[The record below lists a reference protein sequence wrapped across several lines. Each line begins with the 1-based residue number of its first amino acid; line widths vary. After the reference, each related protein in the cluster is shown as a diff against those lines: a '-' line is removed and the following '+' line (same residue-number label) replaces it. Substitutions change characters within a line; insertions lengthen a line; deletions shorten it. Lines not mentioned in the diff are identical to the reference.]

1 MQISMSMCIY
11 ENAHMLAKMRA
22 YVQFWVAQLSAGI
35 RAAKLGLLSG
45 GGTAA
50 EPVKCKR
57 FVRTFARRRDPVR
70 VVRLRRVYTSEL
82 FAMYQDQGFIPV
94 VVTPK
99 TEWGAVIQ
107 SDTIQVV
114 GVVRAYK

>member
-1 MQISMSMCIY
+1 
-11 ENAHMLAKMRA
+11 MRA

-57 FVRTFARRRDPVR
+57 FVRTFARRRDPLR
-70 VVRLRRVYTSEL
+70 ALRLGGAHTREL
-82 FAMYQDQGFIPV
+82 FALFQDQGLIPV
-94 VVTPK
+94 AATPK
-99 TEWGAVIQ
+99 TECGAVAQ
-107 SDTIQVV
+107 SAQ
-114 GVVRAYK
+114 GRFFGR